1 MLKHYYWVILGNT
14 IILLVRCC
22 YYLRVGIFCRQKITV
37 TELCIIRSYVKL
49 TFAVKSWWLLLVT
62 PAREPSCDLCSVF
75 PELGQRWLDHCY
87 KHFCSVVKFQEFL
100 WSFFGN
106 FKLFCMSL
114 LLLFCTISSNA
125 KRARENIT
133 VLMICCALHK
143 NTCKYI
149 LNALNIFLF
158 KNCHPPSS
166 YLDMFL
172 YELEKRLCFF
182 LAAQWIFSSNLF
194 MRSSKLSCRRLLK
207 CDRSSSTDQSE
218 AWPFFGGHLWW
229 SNGSLLSLSYSYFV
243 IKEGVK
249 YFFFLYFCIYRGVW
263 ACIPGEFFSYVVVL
277 HWKILLRAQTVQFWQ
292 ILEWFFFW

>member
-1 MLKHYYWVILGNT
+1 
-14 IILLVRCC
+14 
-22 YYLRVGIFCRQKITV
+22 
-37 TELCIIRSYVKL
+37 
-49 TFAVKSWWLLLVT
+49 
-62 PAREPSCDLCSVF
+62 
-75 PELGQRWLDHCY
+75 
-87 KHFCSVVKFQEFL
+87 
-100 WSFFGN
+100 
-106 FKLFCMSL
+106 MSL

-149 LNALNIFLF
+149 LNALNIFFF

-172 YELEKRLCFF
+172 YEFEKRLCFF

-207 CDRSSSTDQSE
+207 CDRCSSTDQSE
-218 AWPFFGGHLWW
+218 AWPFFGGQLWW

-249 YFFFLYFCIYRGVW
+249 YFFFLFLHLQRCLSLYSRWIFFLCSCFTLEDTFKSTDCAVLADLGMVFLLVGKSTEFELAPPNSARIDPYFGCS
-263 ACIPGEFFSYVVVL
+263 C
-277 HWKILLRAQTVQFWQ
+277 
-292 ILEWFFFW
+292 

>member
-1 MLKHYYWVILGNT
+1 M
-14 IILLVRCC
+14 
-22 YYLRVGIFCRQKITV
+22 
-37 TELCIIRSYVKL
+37 
-49 TFAVKSWWLLLVT
+49 
-62 PAREPSCDLCSVF
+62 
-75 PELGQRWLDHCY
+75 
-87 KHFCSVVKFQEFL
+87 VKFQEFL

-125 KRARENIT
+125 RRARENIT

-143 NTCKYI
+143 NTYKYI
-149 LNALNIFLF
+149 LNALNIFSF

-166 YLDMFL
+166 YFDMLL

-182 LAAQWIFSSNLF
+182 LAQWIFSSNLF

-207 CDRSSSTDQSE
+207 CVRCSSTDRSE
-218 AWPFFGGHLWW
+218 GWPFFGGQLWW

-249 YFFFLYFCIYRGVW
+249 YFFFCIFAFTEVS
-263 ACIPGEFFSYVVVL
+263 ELVSQVDFSL
-277 HWKILLRAQTVQFWQ
+277 M
-292 ILEWFFFW
+292 